1 MEITLSREL
10 SRLIACQQA
19 LKNKIEKQ
27 VILSIITIM
36 VVALSSKL
44 SFALLF
50 GTLVCIIATLIFL
63 TVSMQDTIFSLQR
76 NMFDIC
82 YQKLHTPGV
91 EGQEREE
98 PLGQ

>member
-1 MEITLSREL
+1 MEVTLSAEL

-27 VILSIITIM
+27 IILSIIVTM

-44 SFALLF
+44 SLGLLF
-50 GTLVCIIATLIFL
+50 VTLVIITGMLIFL
-63 TVSMQDTIFSLQR
+63 TVTMQDIILNLQR
-76 NMFDIC
+76 NLFTIC
-82 YQKLHTPGV
+82 YQQLHSQDSQS
-91 EGQEREE
+91 QERQE

>member
-1 MEITLSREL
+1 MEVTLSAEL

-27 VILSIITIM
+27 IVLSIIVTM

-44 SFALLF
+44 SFGLLF
-50 GTLVCIIATLIFL
+50 VTLVIITGTLIFL
-63 TVSMQDTIFSLQR
+63 TVTMQDSILNLQR
-76 NMFDIC
+76 NLFTIC
-82 YQKLHTPGV
+82 YQQLHSQDSQS
-91 EGQEREE
+91 QERKE

>member
-1 MEITLSREL
+1 MEVTLSAEL

-27 VILSIITIM
+27 IVLSIIVTM

-44 SFALLF
+44 SLGLLF
-50 GTLVCIIATLIFL
+50 VTLVIITGMLIFL
-63 TVSMQDTIFSLQR
+63 TVTMQDIILNLQR
-76 NMFDIC
+76 NLFTIC
-82 YQKLHTPGV
+82 YQQLHSQDSQS
-91 EGQEREE
+91 QERQE

>member
-1 MEITLSREL
+1 MEVTLSAEV

-27 VILSIITIM
+27 IVLSIIVTI

-44 SFALLF
+44 SLGLLF
-50 GTLVCIIATLIFL
+50 VTLVIIMGMLIFL
-63 TVSMQDTIFSLQR
+63 TVTMQDIILNLQR
-76 NMFDIC
+76 NWFTIC
-82 YQKLHTPGV
+82 YQHLHSQDSQS
-91 EGQEREE
+91 QERQE

>member
-1 MEITLSREL
+1 MEVTLSAEL

-27 VILSIITIM
+27 IILSIIVTM

-44 SFALLF
+44 SFGLLF
-50 GTLVCIIATLIFL
+50 ITLVIIMGTLIFL
-63 TVSMQDTIFSLQR
+63 TVTMQDSILNLQR
-76 NMFDIC
+76 NLFTIC
-82 YQKLHTPGV
+82 YQQLHSQDSQS
-91 EGQEREE
+91 QERQE